1 MTRQRSWLVV
11 CDITSRLPH
20 LTLPC
25 CVCAAQVLKD
35 KEEAERINDAWAAA
49 NTEAAPAPGTAGWM
63 ESFSAATPAGT
74 DAPAKAATAAAAAAA
89 DGAKDG
95 PVGDENA
102 AAAVPAASTPAS
114 RANGSDKAA
123 AAWSSSVLAS
133 ADGW

>member
-1 MTRQRSWLVV
+1 
-11 CDITSRLPH
+11 
-20 LTLPC
+20 
-25 CVCAAQVLKD
+25 VLKD

-74 DAPAKAATAAAAAAA
+74 DAPAKAATAAAAAA
-89 DGAKDG
+89 DGTKDG

>member
-1 MTRQRSWLVV
+1 MCV
-11 CDITSRLPH
+11 
-20 LTLPC
+20 

-63 ESFSAATPAGT
+63 ESFSAATPA
-74 DAPAKAATAAAAAAA
+74 KAATAAAA
-89 DGAKDG
+89 DGAKAG